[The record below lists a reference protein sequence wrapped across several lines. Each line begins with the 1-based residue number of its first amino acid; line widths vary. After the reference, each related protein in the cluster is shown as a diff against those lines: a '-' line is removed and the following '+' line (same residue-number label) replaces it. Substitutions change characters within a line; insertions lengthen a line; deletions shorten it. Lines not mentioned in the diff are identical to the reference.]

1 MYSREYCSKSDY
13 SNLVKLF
20 RMPDV
25 EALSGKFRITTPTHS
40 VSPRQRESYA
50 IPNLIGCFASL
61 LMVELCAFSTLYT
74 CCKAL
79 GS

>member
-1 MYSREYCSKSDY
+1 MFSRKYYSTSDY

-20 RMPDV
+20 LMPDV
-25 EALSGKFRITTPTHS
+25 EAPPGKFRTTTPAHS

-61 LMVELCAFSTLYT
+61 LMVELCAFSTL
-74 CCKAL
+74 
-79 GS
+79 